1 MALQITQV
9 KSANGAKHNQLAT
22 LETLGLRRIR
32 HTVVVPDRPQ
42 FRGMVATIN
51 HLVAV
56 SEVPDDTTLAE
67 TASRPL
73 TAADAGEPGVVGDA
87 EGASAKTEALMEE
100 QGIEDS
106 GDASSADFVQLPRQ
120 KIPEGMKVKPSGPA
134 DDDEDESA
142 DAQPAGDSSV
152 DVADE
157 EE

>member
-1 MALQITQV
+1 MALQVTQV

-22 LETLGLRRIR
+22 LQTLGLRRIR
-32 HTVVVPDRPQ
+32 HTVVVPDRPE

-56 SEVPDDTTLAE
+56 SEVPDDTTMAD

-73 TAADAGEPGVVGDA
+73 SASDAGEPGVVGDA
-87 EGASAKTEALMEE
+87 EGASAKTEALMDE
-100 QGIEDS
+100 QGIEHS

-134 DDDEDESA
+134 DADDDESTDIPLSGES
-142 DAQPAGDSSV
+142 QV
-152 DVADE
+152 DVAE
-157 EE
+157 EEE